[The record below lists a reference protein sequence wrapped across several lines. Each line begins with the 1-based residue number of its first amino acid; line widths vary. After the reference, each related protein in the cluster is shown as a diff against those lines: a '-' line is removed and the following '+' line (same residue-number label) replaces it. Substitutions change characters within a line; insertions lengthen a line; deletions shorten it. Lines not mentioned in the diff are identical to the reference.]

1 MCSNYVSIELHAAPE
16 LEETPLQRSTLIVFT
31 VAVSCLV
38 ALAAGCSQAP
48 SDAAARGG
56 NVSPLPDLNTVEEC
70 QRADLGRY
78 WGSTFRFHLYDCW
91 ADVTFSESGE
101 VLAFEADDVA
111 ACERVLGACR
121 P

>member
-1 MCSNYVSIELHAAPE
+1 M
-16 LEETPLQRSTLIVFT
+16 QRSTVIIFSLAAFG
-31 VAVSCLV
+31 LV
-38 ALAAGCSQAP
+38 ALAAGCSQPP
-48 SDAAARGG
+48 SVAAARGG
-56 NVSPLPDLNTVEEC
+56 NITPPPDLNTVEEC

-91 ADVTFSESGE
+91 ANVTFSESGK

-111 ACERVLGACR
+111 ACERVLDQCR